1 MKNKVKICNVK
12 FKIKEKNVID
22 ESSDGIV
29 EGLIEYSKAK
39 IYLRKDMPKRLKG
52 PVLYH
57 EIVHGILI
65 QLGYSEL
72 NEDEVFVQ
80 QMSNAL
86 YQMFKLR

>member
-1 MKNKVKICNVK
+1 MRNEVKICNVK
-12 FKIKEKNVID
+12 FKIKEKDVID
-22 ESSDGIV
+22 ENSDGIV

-57 EIVHGILI
+57 GIVHGILI